1 LLNLS
6 SPSSNS
12 TSTSVWLPPLDHPA
26 ALPSSGPFQN
36 TQPPPLFPS
45 IFFASSAFQNPENF
59 EKLEISQAI
68 SPLGLVEEGEDES
81 GDVEDTIGQVEDE
94 SDEVQD
100 TIEEIDDENDEDEQ
114 DVLKVGLDLNQD
126 MKNVKPAETAPLM
139 HNMDMDL
146 DTGASAALGGLKV
159 NKKMV
164 EEQNPDVEDH
174 GDDVDA
180 TLMNLELV
188 EMLDQQLMAPTAGRG
203 CTIPSNRKLEYPEMQ
218 QNINHNAN
226 SGDERSTTMIV
237 DETSGPQQ
245 CEEESLLELDQRH
258 IGYMAAAGIGHV
270 EAASEEVSGSAGVP
284 TRTSPAA
291 PPLSLSH
298 APPQKMNQF

>member
-12 TSTSVWLPPLDHPA
+12 TSTSVWLPPLDLPA
-26 ALPSSGPFQN
+26 VLPFSGLFQN

-68 SPLGLVEEGEDES
+68 SPRGLVEEVEDES
-81 GDVEDTIGQVEDE
+81 DDVEDTIGQVEDE

-100 TIEEIDDENDEDEQ
+100 TIEEVDDENEEHEPDD
-114 DVLKVGLDLNQD
+114 LKVGLDLN
-126 MKNVKPAETAPLM
+126 
-139 HNMDMDL
+139 MDMDL
-146 DTGASAALGGLKV
+146 HAGASAAVGGLNG
-159 NKKMV
+159 NKKLI
-164 EEQNPDVEDH
+164 EEQHPDVEDH

-188 EMLDQQLMAPTAGRG
+188 EVLDQQLMAPTAGRG
-203 CTIPSNRKLEYPEMQ
+203 CTIPSNRKLEYPETL
-218 QNINHNAN
+218 QNINHNVN
-226 SGDERSTTMIV
+226 SGAERSATMIV
-237 DETSGPQQ
+237 DETSGQQQ

-258 IGYMAAAGIGHV
+258 IGYMRAAAGIGHM
-270 EAASEEVSGSAGVP
+270 ETASEEASGSAGVP

-291 PPLSLSH
+291 PPLSQSC
-298 APPQKMNQF
+298 PPQKMNQF